1 MVVEIDYGLSF
12 PLFQPE
18 IARKGGIMLI
28 GLAVP
33 IDPGVELAFAN
44 RKPFHESLGRDVG
57 LFRPSPGE
65 INDGVSR
72 IMGNPDAG

>member
-1 MVVEIDYGLSF
+1 
-12 PLFQPE
+12 
-18 IARKGGIMLI
+18 MLI

-57 LFRPSPGE
+57 LFRPGPGE

-72 IMGNPDAG
+72 SIGNPDAG